1 MTNQIKNKDILY
13 SKNYNYPEISNN
25 ILDTID
31 DFIFIIDMPNMG
43 GGVTF
48 FMDTITSFYKKTT
61 NIVIARNFKKML
73 HLYINNDYILE
84 TKYNIDE
91 SITFIEKYLTNYL
104 INDKNFK
111 IYNSVEEQTKYIDY
125 WNNKFL

>member
-31 DFIFIIDMPNMG
+31 DFILIIDMPNMG

-48 FMDTITSFYKKTT
+48 FMDTITSYYKK
-61 NIVIARNFKKML
+61 NV
-73 HLYINNDYILE
+73 
-84 TKYNIDE
+84 KY
-91 SITFIEKYLTNYL
+91 S
-104 INDKNFK
+104 
-111 IYNSVEEQTKYIDY
+111 NSAQ
-125 WNNKFL
+125 F

>member
-31 DFIFIIDMPNMG
+31 NFILIIDMPNMG

-48 FMDTITSFYKKTT
+48 FMDTITSYYKKTS
-61 NIVIARNFKKML
+61 NIVIARNFKKC
-73 HLYINNDYILE
+73 YICI
-84 TKYNIDE
+84 
-91 SITFIEKYLTNYL
+91 SITNTF
-104 INDKNFK
+104 
-111 IYNSVEEQTKYIDY
+111 
-125 WNNKFL
+125 